1 LVDVLGRLVPFV
13 TYLRAMRLSPMVG
26 VVLCSWCLALCSPS
40 SGAADGS
47 GASRLFAPGANLC
60 KLVSTT
66 KLAAATGL
74 KLPTPVSG
82 RHFCTWQVSPG
93 VWRDSV
99 QLFVRSG
106 LGRKGVESTT
116 GGRGVK
122 VTTVTVPGASYAR
135 LLTAGYRGMIRDSVA
150 AVYPNG
156 TVFVTVTAPGLTSA
170 RAIAAATVVV
180 SQ

>member
-1 LVDVLGRLVPFV
+1 
-13 TYLRAMRLSPMVG
+13 MVG
-26 VVLCSWCLALCSPS
+26 VVLCSWCLVLCSPS

-66 KLAAATGL
+66 KLAAATGF

-99 QLFVRSG
+99 QLSVRSG
-106 LGRKGVESTT
+106 LGRKGVESTMSGERRAT
-116 GGRGVK
+116 
-122 VTTVTVPGASYAR
+122 VTTVTVPGALYAS
-135 LLTAGYRGMIRDSVA
+135 LLTTGYRGMIRDWVA
-150 AVYPNG
+150 AVYPEG
-156 TVFVTVTAPGLTSA
+156 AVFVALTAPGLTPG
-170 RAIAAATVVV
+170 RAIAALMAVV
-180 SQ
+180 S